1 MTPRAG
7 DVAAVVAAV
16 AAGHVE
22 AQAIVADDARGGAV
36 VVVGGLVYATVSGCG
51 SVLVVAT
58 LEELVAVAVAEDGR
72 RDSER
77 RGAA

>member
-1 MTPRAG
+1 MTPRAQA
-7 DVAAVVAAV
+7 VADVVAAV

-22 AQAIVADDARGGAV
+22 APAIVADDGNGGAV

-58 LEELVAVAVAEDGR
+58 LEDLVTVAVAEDKR

>member
-1 MTPRAG
+1 MTPQARA
-7 DVAAVVAAV
+7 VAAIVAAV
-16 AAGHVE
+16 AAGQVE
-22 AQAIVADDARGGAV
+22 VDAQIVDDGRGGAV

-51 SVLVVAT
+51 SILVVPT
-58 LEELVAVAVAEDGR
+58 LEDLVTVALAEDER